1 MCSLVVRTGPI
12 QPAFVHTSQEK
23 IGRVC
28 GNSVYKR
35 HKQIPGSLR
44 SCHLNSKSRIFTA
57 SFVSGGFGF
66 FVREFEFFGLIGPV
80 VQIILSRTV
89 ATDA

>member
-1 MCSLVVRTGPI
+1 MQSSCSYRPNTTSIRTYKSGENRESVR
-12 QPAFVHTSQEK
+12 QF
-23 IGRVC
+23 
-28 GNSVYKR
+28 SV
-35 HKQIPGSLR
+35 QTAQADSLR